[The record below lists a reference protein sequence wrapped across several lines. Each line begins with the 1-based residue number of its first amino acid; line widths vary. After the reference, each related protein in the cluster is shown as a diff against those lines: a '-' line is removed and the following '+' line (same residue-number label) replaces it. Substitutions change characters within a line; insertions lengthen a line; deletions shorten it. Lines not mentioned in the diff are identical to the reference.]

1 MRRIEKR
8 GHELR
13 RKILLPLQRPPTEC
27 FSPDDI
33 KTRSRTS
40 REQARS
46 KIWPVF
52 KSRLG
57 LLAFF
62 VFFFLQ
68 GGEILVSKIRDRRID
83 RGNKTLVRLRDA
95 FRFYFEIERNK
106 RANEGRQKKIR
117 LSILLASGEE
127 KFQADWLEGRD
138 YFSYSRGVAAL
149 FRRW

>member
-1 MRRIEKR
+1 MPTWNRTNTEYRSYMRRIEKR

-13 RKILLPLQRPPTEC
+13 RKILLPLQHPPTEY

-95 FRFYFEIERNK
+95 FRFYFETERNK
-106 RANEGRQKKIR
+106 RAKGGRQKKNSAIDSPR
-117 LSILLASGEE
+117 IGGGKVSGG
-127 KFQADWLEGRD
+127 L
-138 YFSYSRGVAAL
+138 V
-149 FRRW
+149 RRP